1 MRPATAR
8 PNVRRAR
15 AAAAGRSVAR
25 VTRFAVGNGRLG
37 RLKRGHA
44 MWGSAADYLKKA
56 SYRCRM
62 SPRPFYTSF
71 SRCLMVFANLKHH
84 QTPSL
89 NAQLLVC
96 GKESGNGSQISI
108 RTNQPTRALAPT
120 QTPRFEDRPSGKLDL
135 GNLAVWCCHLAPSC
149 AVA

>member
-1 MRPATAR
+1 MNSIDFTHYENGLSDGVLRGRIHSARARLTLAGPTCANRPAIAR

-56 SYRCRM
+56 S
-62 SPRPFYTSF
+62 
-71 SRCLMVFANLKHH
+71 
-84 QTPSL
+84 
-89 NAQLLVC
+89 
-96 GKESGNGSQISI
+96 
-108 RTNQPTRALAPT
+108 
-120 QTPRFEDRPSGKLDL
+120 
-135 GNLAVWCCHLAPSC
+135 
-149 AVA
+149 